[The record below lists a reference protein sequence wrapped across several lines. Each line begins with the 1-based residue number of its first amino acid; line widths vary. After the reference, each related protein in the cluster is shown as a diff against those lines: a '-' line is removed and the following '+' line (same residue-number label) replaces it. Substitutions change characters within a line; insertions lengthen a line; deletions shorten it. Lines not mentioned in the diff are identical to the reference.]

1 MCFLLP
7 FAFRGPPE
15 SFASSSSS
23 PAGMS
28 KVPSHAKSLEKH
40 GMWTIFGVQSGQ
52 SGQNNH
58 ESALI
63 PFTVQLKIGQ
73 SMSCNGNIYY
83 IYIYIYTSIFCILLV
98 GAGAAAAKYCAIDSC
113 ISAIPGLV
121 EPQFFFHPWVRK
133 WCTGPS
139 TLVRHMRWSESF
151 FLRLLK
157 RTVSIQII
165 QHFYRFTHWLFNIAM
180 ENHHFE

>member
-23 PAGMS
+23 PAGMF

-63 PFTVQLKIGQ
+63 PFTVQLKIVQ

-83 IYIYIYTSIFCILLV
+83 IYIYYIYKYIYTSIFCLLLV
-98 GAGAAAAKYCAIDSC
+98 GAGAAAAKLQLTAVFLQSLD
-113 ISAIPGLV
+113 
-121 EPQFFFHPWVRK
+121 W
-133 WCTGPS
+133 
-139 TLVRHMRWSESF
+139 WSHSSF
-151 FLRLLK
+151 FTHESANGARAHRLC
-157 RTVSIQII
+157 
-165 QHFYRFTHWLFNIAM
+165 
-180 ENHHFE
+180 

>member
-83 IYIYIYTSIFCILLV
+83 IYNIYILLF
-98 GAGAAAAKYCAIDSC
+98 
-113 ISAIPGLV
+113 SASFWLV
-121 EPQFFFHPWVRK
+121 
-133 WCTGPS
+133 
-139 TLVRHMRWSESF
+139 LVRLLQSIVRLTAVFLQSLDWWSHSSF
-151 FLRLLK
+151 FTHESANGARAHRL
-157 RTVSIQII
+157 
-165 QHFYRFTHWLFNIAM
+165 W
-180 ENHHFE
+180 

>member
-23 PAGMS
+23 PAGMF

-63 PFTVQLKIGQ
+63 PFTVQLKIVQ

-83 IYIYIYTSIFCILLV
+83 IYIKKYIYFYFLPPFGWCWCGCCKV
-98 GAGAAAAKYCAIDSC
+98 AIDSC

-139 TLVRHMRWSESF
+139 TLLRHMRWSESF

-165 QHFYRFTHWLFNIAM
+165 QHFYRV
-180 ENHHFE
+180 